1 MGKVAQL
8 VLGFSLAYLLINC
21 VTPSQ
26 KYETIDSFID
36 MNAADRGR
44 IAEERE
50 RTRMCRLIS
59 SYGGKKDT
67 YLSVLHW
74 HGGL

>member
-21 VTPSQ
+21 VTPCQ
-26 KYETIDSFID
+26 KSETVDSFSD
-36 MNAADRGR
+36 VNAADRSR

-50 RTRMCRLIS
+50 RTRMCRLIFS
-59 SYGGKKDT
+59 FSEKNDT
-67 YLSVLHW
+67 YLNVLHW